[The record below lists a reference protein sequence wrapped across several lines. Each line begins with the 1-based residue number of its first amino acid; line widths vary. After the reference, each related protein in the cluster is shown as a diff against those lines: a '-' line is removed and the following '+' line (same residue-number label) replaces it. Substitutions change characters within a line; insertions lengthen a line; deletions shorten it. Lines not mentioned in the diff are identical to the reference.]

1 MTFLKCK
8 IRFMYVGFNCKRK
21 KWGGRVG
28 RLMANAILNFH
39 FDYPHPSL
47 TKNLN
52 ASYIYRQPRYTLQME
67 QSNVRE
73 KRGIDDSYMKMQ
85 SHLALSCFVQLRP
98 NFKCILCST
107 DQGLR
112 RVVVSPSKHLRHS
125 FQSDKVRVHRST
137 GKHAGLRFH

>member
-1 MTFLKCK
+1 MSSTKD
-8 IRFMYVGFNCKRK
+8 FNA
-21 KWGGRVG
+21 WY
-28 RLMANAILNFH
+28 NW
-39 FDYPHPSL
+39 
-47 TKNLN
+47 
-52 ASYIYRQPRYTLQME
+52 YIYRKPKYTLQME

-85 SHLALSCFVQLRP
+85 SHLALGCFVQLRP

-125 FQSDKVRVHRST
+125 FQSDKVRVHM
-137 GKHAGLRFH
+137 